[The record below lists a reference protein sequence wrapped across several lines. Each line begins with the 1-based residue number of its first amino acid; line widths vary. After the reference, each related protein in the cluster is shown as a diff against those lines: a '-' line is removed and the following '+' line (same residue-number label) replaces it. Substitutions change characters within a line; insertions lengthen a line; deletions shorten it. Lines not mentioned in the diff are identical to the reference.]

1 MQGHGTPLEACF
13 WRNLPVVKKS
23 SFLDRIVNR
32 FRGGAVKVE
41 STTTRSKARN
51 GRSGQVNRVAKE
63 VRSSAVV
70 QPVPEEI
77 IPRSRRKMSD
87 SEDAAIQMTSS
98 FREFAGLLRG
108 VQVRMKDQ
116 TGRMDSMDDNL
127 SKLPVTA
134 DAQLE
139 VMRGLVGQI
148 EKQNAIQKTMIETF
162 SSLPAVMKDVQ
173 ESLAKTAQVEGRTA
187 QTLDEFRGTMDRIH
201 GSMDQMVDAS
211 KTQADAATALTESNK
226 ESFHNIE
233 ASTKQGLEN
242 LRLDQ
247 EDQATRMTRLVDEN
261 SKWSR
266 GILVLMVMSLAALV
280 SIFFALVTR

>member
-1 MQGHGTPLEACF
+1 M
-13 WRNLPVVKKS
+13 VKKS

-87 SEDAAIQMTSS
+87 TEDAAIKMTSS

-116 TGRMDSMDDNL
+116 TGRMDSMDENL

-148 EKQNAIQKTMIETF
+148 EKQNAIQTTMIETF
-162 SSLPAVMKDVQ
+162 SSLPAVMKGVQ
-173 ESLAKTAQVEGRTA
+173 ESLAKTAQIEGRTA

-201 GSMDQMVDAS
+201 GSMGQMVDAS
-211 KTQADAATALTESNK
+211 KSQADAATALTESNK